1 MDSYISNDHARSL
14 LNVLHYLYPP
24 LVIFWFLGA
33 FTVRSILLAKPA
45 EPIGVTNVLGPNGKI
60 LPPKKRLSQDK
71 SKIVPLDFSRP
82 RKLLFD
88 WLSFLLTATF
98 AANAANIIVE
108 ALARRDEG
116 WWCGKSVVV
125 SLQLTLHIS
134 H

>member
-14 LNVLHYLYPP
+14 LHVLHYVYPP

-33 FTVRSILLAKPA
+33 FTIRSIILAKPA
-45 EPIGVTNVLGPNGKI
+45 EPVAPVTQIGPIGKP
-60 LPPKKRLSQDK
+60 LPPKQRRSEDK
-71 SKIVPLDFSRP
+71 SKTVQLDFSRP

-98 AANAANIIVE
+98 AANAANVIVQ

-125 SLQLTLHIS
+125 SPSQRP
-134 H
+134 